1 MNPVDMLDRVLDQGD
16 GDRGI
21 PASVRGL
28 VDVATEVAEALA
40 SSRLSRADQ
49 DRIYAR
55 SLAMLEAAVDEQR
68 RGWQRAL
75 RLRRP
80 VPLLVGGAAALTIG
94 GAALGW
100 ALLHGRRSHQPAVAW
115 AARAT

>member
-1 MNPVDMLDRVLDQGD
+1 VTTADILDRALEGTTGRRV
-16 GDRGI
+16 

-28 VDVATEVAEALA
+28 VDMAAEVAQALT

-75 RLRRP
+75 HVRRP
-80 VPLLVGGAAALTIG
+80 VPVLVGGAAALTL
-94 GAALGW
+94 GAAAVGW
-100 ALLHGRRSHQPAVAW
+100 AVLHGRRSHQPVA
-115 AARAT
+115 A

>member
-1 MNPVDMLDRVLDQGD
+1 VKQADILDRALDEGRT
-16 GDRGI
+16 GRGT
-21 PASVRGL
+21 PETVRAL
-28 VDVATEVAEALA
+28 VELAGQVAEALS

-68 RGWQRAL
+68 RGWQRVL

-80 VPLLVGGAAALTIG
+80 LPVLVGGAAALTIG
-94 GAALGW
+94 GAAVGW
-100 ALLHGRRSHQPAVAW
+100 AVLHGRRSHPA
-115 AARAT
+115 AAA

>member
-1 MNPVDMLDRVLDQGD
+1 MNPAEILDRALEAGAT
-16 GDRGI
+16 GRTA

-28 VDVATEVAEALA
+28 LDVATEVAQALTA
-40 SSRLSRADQ
+40 SRLSRADH

-75 RLRRP
+75 HPHRP
-80 VPLLVGGAAALTIG
+80 APVLIG
-94 GAALGW
+94 GAALTLGAAALGW
-100 ALLHGRRSHQPAVAW
+100 AVLHGRRSHAPVA
-115 AARAT
+115 A

>member
-1 MNPVDMLDRVLDQGD
+1 MNPADILDRALEAGVSGSTA
-16 GDRGI
+16 

-28 VDVATEVAEALA
+28 LDVATEVAQALTA
-40 SSRLSRADQ
+40 NRLNRADQ

-75 RLRRP
+75 HLRGPAP
-80 VPLLVGGAAALTIG
+80 VVIGGAAALTL
-94 GAALGW
+94 GAAAIGW
-100 ALLHGRRSHQPAVAW
+100 AVLHGRRSHAPVA
-115 AARAT
+115 A